1 MSILEGLNPNQ
12 LRAVTT
18 PAESVLV
25 VAGAGS
31 GKTKTLTTRIAYLI
45 QEKGVSPYNILAL
58 TFTRK
63 AAAEMKERLEKMLGK
78 MADKLSIGTF
88 HSISLR
94 MLQTSGSVLG
104 YSKNITVYDE
114 IDQLDILTSIVTEL
128 GLKVKPKDVVRE
140 LQGYASDC
148 DKHEFEAEIA
158 MIVTEYRHKLKSYNA
173 VDFTLLLTETL
184 DMLRNYVGVFQYWH
198 DRFKHVF
205 VDEYQDTDR
214 TQFYLH
220 EAIKPQSIFV
230 VGDMDQS
237 IYGWRGSDIAIIRD
251 FEKRDGAEVVKLE
264 QSYRCPENVVDMAN
278 NLISYNTER
287 FDKKLWTLNDGG
299 AYRFSYEEDQELEA
313 RGIAEIVQSLERYK
327 ETTVLTRK
335 HSQHAVIAKE
345 FEKAGIP
352 YKLVGQRINFWKTQG
367 ARMVISVLKVLHN
380 YKDDWN
386 FKRIARDILYK
397 NFTEA
402 DWVNIEMSAL
412 QAKVR
417 PITLLL
423 QGHKSP
429 FNGVVEWYTTIGC
442 YQVLPHVVNKIMSEL
457 PIAEYFLHRGL
468 TTKAQE
474 YGAVFQECV
483 AWMDKHPEACNVPD
497 FLEWLAD
504 QDIQSEIDNED
515 VVKIATIHAVKGLE
529 FPVVFLA
536 GLNEDVLPHKRGD
549 IEEERRLCYVAITR
563 TMERLYLSSHAL
575 NERQHNMKLSRF
587 VEEMQ
592 DANTIHV
599 TGADKN
605 AQE

>member
-1 MSILEGLNPNQ
+1 
-12 LRAVTT
+12 
-18 PAESVLV
+18 
-25 VAGAGS
+25 
-31 GKTKTLTTRIAYLI
+31 
-45 QEKGVSPYNILAL
+45 
-58 TFTRK
+58 
-63 AAAEMKERLEKMLGK
+63 
-78 MADKLSIGTF
+78 
-88 HSISLR
+88 
-94 MLQTSGSVLG
+94 
-104 YSKNITVYDE
+104 
-114 IDQLDILTSIVTEL
+114 
-128 GLKVKPKDVVRE
+128 
-140 LQGYASDC
+140 
-148 DKHEFEAEIA
+148 
-158 MIVTEYRHKLKSYNA
+158 
-173 VDFTLLLTETL
+173 
-184 DMLRNYVGVFQYWH
+184 
-198 DRFKHVF
+198 
-205 VDEYQDTDR
+205 
-214 TQFYLH
+214 
-220 EAIKPQSIFV
+220 
-230 VGDMDQS
+230 
-237 IYGWRGSDIAIIRD
+237 
-251 FEKRDGAEVVKLE
+251 
-264 QSYRCPENVVDMAN
+264 
-278 NLISYNTER
+278 
-287 FDKKLWTLNDGG
+287 
-299 AYRFSYEEDQELEA
+299 
-313 RGIAEIVQSLERYK
+313 
-327 ETTVLTRK
+327 
-335 HSQHAVIAKE
+335 
-345 FEKAGIP
+345 
-352 YKLVGQRINFWKTQG
+352 
-367 ARMVISVLKVLHN
+367 
-380 YKDDWN
+380 
-386 FKRIARDILYK
+386 
-397 NFTEA
+397 
-402 DWVNIEMSAL
+402 
-412 QAKVR
+412 
-417 PITLLL
+417 L